1 MRERG
6 NRPRLASS
14 SRLRQQN
21 KVVDMQSMHVRFWSI
36 CSQRILRHAMKGK
49 SLKIGKEEDNLK
61 SILITVS
68 PVLSKGPSMAVIAA
82 AHGMTSS

>member
-1 MRERG
+1 
-6 NRPRLASS
+6 
-14 SRLRQQN
+14 
-21 KVVDMQSMHVRFWSI
+21 
-36 CSQRILRHAMKGK
+36 MKGK
-49 SLKIGKEEDNLK
+49 LLKIGKEEDNLK